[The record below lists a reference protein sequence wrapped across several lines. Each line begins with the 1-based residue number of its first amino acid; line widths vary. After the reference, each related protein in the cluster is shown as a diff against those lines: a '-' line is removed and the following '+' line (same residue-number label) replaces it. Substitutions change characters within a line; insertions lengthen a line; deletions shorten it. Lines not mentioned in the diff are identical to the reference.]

1 VPGCPGGG
9 GPPTPDRRADL
20 RADPN
25 GSRATP
31 RARPGRRVGPRAHH
45 SVPSSARR
53 RSLSVLPEI
62 EAVGVNDSGRV
73 DLNMADA
80 VIHYVFAEPHGQP
93 RRR

>member
-1 VPGCPGGG
+1 M
-9 GPPTPDRRADL
+9 L
-20 RADPN
+20 
-25 GSRATP
+25 
-31 RARPGRRVGPRAHH
+31 
-45 SVPSSARR
+45 
-53 RSLSVLPEI
+53 LEI